1 MSKPGP
7 SNSLTDIEGL
17 SVGQAEDAAVGTGV
31 SVIVCARPMVCA
43 VDVRGGGPGTRETE
57 LLAPE
62 NLVEAVDAV
71 VLSGGS
77 VYGLGAADAVVAA
90 LGAQG
95 RGYVIAPGAPTAPIV
110 PGAILFD
117 LLNGGNKAWGD
128 TPPYARLGREALAA
142 AGREVRLGN
151 AGAGYG
157 ALAGALKGGL
167 GSASLT
173 LPDGGVVGALAAV
186 NSYGSVVMP
195 GGNAF
200 WAWPFEIEEEFGGAR
215 PGAQAVDPLDWGL
228 AKAQPLQLARIP
240 GGEPGSTA
248 LESART
254 NTTLGLVACD
264 YALTPAEAKRV
275 AIMAQD
281 GFARSI
287 RPVHAPFDGDVVF
300 ALSAGARP
308 LPAPKPQAL
317 AMLGAVAADTLARAV
332 ARGVWAAQP
341 LFGRPAWRELRGD
354 GRVG

>member
-7 SNSLTDIEGL
+7 SNTLCDVEGL
-17 SVGQAEDAAVGTGV
+17 LVGQAEDAAVGTGV
-31 SVIVCARPMVCA
+31 SVIVCERPMVCA

-62 NLVEAVDAV
+62 NLVEAVDAI

-117 LLNGGNKAWGD
+117 LLNGGDKAWGE

-167 GSASLT
+167 GSASLA
-173 LPDGGVVGALAAV
+173 LPDGAAVAALAAV
-186 NSYGSVVMP
+186 NSYGGVVMP
-195 GGNAF
+195 GSNAF
-200 WAWPFEIEEEFGGAR
+200 WAWPFEIDGEFGGAR
-215 PGAQAVDPLDWGL
+215 PGSQSVDPLDWGL
-228 AKAQPLQLARIP
+228 AKRAPLLR
-240 GGEPGSTA
+240 G
-248 LESART
+248 

-264 YALTPAEAKRV
+264 YALTPAEAKRC
-275 AIMAQD
+275 AFMAQD
-281 GFARSI
+281 GFARAI

-308 LPAPKPQAL
+308 LPEPKAQAL

-332 ARGVWAAQP
+332 ARGVWAAEP
-341 LFGRPAWRELRGD
+341 LFGRPAWRELGQA